1 MKIVIVNYRYFVS
14 GGPERYMFNIMD
26 ILQRNGHEVI
36 PFSVI
41 NNNNIPSRYESYF
54 LSKVGKGD
62 EIYANQ
68 VNYKSLANVIKSFAR
83 MVYSTEAKRK
93 LSKLLRDEKP
103 DLVYVLYFQSKMSAS
118 IFDAIH
124 SAGVPVVVR
133 VSDFSMIAPCN
144 IYYRTKTNEICE
156 LCSGKNKLHAIKYK
170 CVNNSTVFSAI
181 KSLSLYVQRFQKI
194 QDKIDA
200 FVFPSAFTLNKFVE
214 AGFEKDKM
222 HYIPTLFN
230 YNTVN
235 EKQVIN
241 YNNFCL
247 YIGRIEP
254 EKGLETLLDAFIDSD
269 WKLVIIG
276 FSSGDYENI
285 LKEGIKNKQHNISFV
300 GKKTFDE
307 IQEYLT
313 NCLFTIIPSECYE
326 NLPNTLLESFAFSKC
341 VVATNIGSLA
351 ENITHKSNGM
361 LFKFKDAD
369 SLKDQ
374 INFLFKNPDE
384 AKKMGQNAGIMLQQ
398 KYSESIHYKK
408 LITLFKNKNKT
419 I

>member
-1 MKIVIVNYRYFVS
+1 MKIVIVNYRFFVS

-36 PFSVI
+36 PFSVMNK
-41 NNNNIPSRYESYF
+41 NNVPSDYERYF

-68 VNYKSLANVIKSFAR
+68 VNFKSPANVIKSFAR

-133 VSDFSMIAPCN
+133 ISDFSMIAPCN
-144 IYYRTKTNEICE
+144 IFYRTKTNEICE
-156 LCSGKNKLHAIKYK
+156 LCNGKNKLHAIKYK
-170 CVNNSTVFSAI
+170 CVNNSSVFSAV
-181 KSLSLYVQRFQKI
+181 KSLSLYVQKFQKI

-200 FVFPSAFTLNKFVE
+200 FVFPSAFTLNKFIE
-214 AGFEKDKM
+214 AGFEKGKM

-230 YNTVN
+230 KNTLI
-235 EKQVIN
+235 EKQGIKYDN
-241 YNNFCL
+241 YCL

-254 EKGLETLLDAFIDSD
+254 EKGLEVLINAFIESD

-276 FSSGDYENI
+276 FSSSDYLNT
-285 LKEGIKNKQHNISFV
+285 LKEKIKNKHHNISFV
-300 GKKTFDE
+300 GKKSFNE
-307 IQEYLT
+307 IQKYLT

-326 NLPNTLLESFAFSKC
+326 NLPNTLLESFAFNKC
-341 VVATNIGSLA
+341 VVATDIGSLA
-351 ENITHKSNGM
+351 ENIIHKHNGM
-361 LFKFKDAD
+361 LFQFKNSE

-374 INFLFKNPDE
+374 INYLFRNPDE
-384 AKKMGQNAGIMLQQ
+384 AKKMGQNAGIILQE
-398 KYSESIHYKK
+398 KFSESIHYKK
-408 LITLFKNKNKT
+408 LITLFEKKIET
-419 I
+419 T